1 MQYCLCSDR
10 AIYKRGMYK
19 SRVAIEYIIY
29 LLFWGALFLSP
40 FWGFIL
46 AGSASQV
53 EWSNVY
59 RFWIYLLPALIL
71 FYVNNNLL
79 MPFLLMNKKRERH
92 YLLYLI
98 CIIALA
104 YLGSLIIT
112 STRDV
117 GNVPS
122 HKRTARMMDRPG
134 GRMPHREAPR
144 MQVYATYTEAQQT
157 IHSFFVENDA
167 YNVKLSPPARGKNMP
182 FAFLHPDNVQI
193 LLIVFVLAFN
203 ICVRLFFL
211 TLRNDEHL
219 REVEKEKLRTELDY
233 LKYQINPHFFMNTLN
248 NIHALI
254 DIDSV
259 KAQEAVIG
267 LSKMMRHVLYD
278 AHSAFVPLEKEIE
291 FLNSYTEL
299 MRLRYTAALK
309 VTTSF
314 PPDVEGCFVPSLL
327 FVSFL
332 ENAFKHGVA
341 YNKESSI
348 SVSIVIDDD
357 KICFNCFNSCV
368 GNEAA
373 KSDTQSHGGIGIDNV
388 RKRLSLIYGE
398 SYSLEIEKKKSSF
411 NVILKIPV
419 RYDKVY
425 NS

>member
-1 MQYCLCSDR
+1 
-10 AIYKRGMYK
+10 MYK

-40 FWGFIL
+40 FWGFIQ

-117 GNVPS
+117 GKVPS

-167 YNVKLSPPARGKNMP
+167 YSVKLSPPSRGKNMP

-254 DIDSV
+254 DIDAGR
-259 KAQEAVIG
+259 AQEAVIG
-267 LSKMMRHVLYD
+267 LSKMMRYVLYD
-278 AHSAFVPLEKEIE
+278 AHSQLVLLQKEIE
-291 FLNSYTEL
+291 FINSYVEL
-299 MRLRYTAALK
+299 MRLRYTSALK
-309 VTTSF
+309 IKTSF
-314 PPDVEGCFVPSLL
+314 PPVAEEYYVPSLL

-332 ENAFKHGVA
+332 ENAFKHGVSH
-341 YNKESSI
+341 NQESSI
-348 SVSIVIDDD
+348 DVAVSVENER
-357 KICFNCFNSCV
+357 ICFSCSNSSAGE
-368 GNEAA
+368 GNT
-373 KSDTQSHGGIGIDNV
+373 TQERSHLGIGIDNV

-398 SYSLEIEKKKSSF
+398 
-411 NVILKIPV
+411 
-419 RYDKVY
+419 D
-425 NS
+425 

>member
-1 MQYCLCSDR
+1 
-10 AIYKRGMYK
+10 MYK

-53 EWSNVY
+53 EWNNVY

-71 FYVNNNLL
+71 FFVNNNLL

-104 YLGSLIIT
+104 YLGSLIVT

-117 GNVPS
+117 AVPP
-122 HKRTARMMDRPG
+122 HKRGAPMMDHPD

-144 MQVYATYTEAQQT
+144 MQVYATYTQAHRS

-167 YNVKLSPPARGKNMP
+167 HNVKLSPPSRDKNMP
-182 FAFLHPDNVQI
+182 YAFLHPDNVQI

-211 TLRNDEHL
+211 TLRSDEHL

-291 FLNSYTEL
+291 FLNSYVEL

-309 VTTSF
+309 ITTSF
-314 PPDVEGCFVPSLL
+314 PPDVEGYHVPSLL

-332 ENAFKHGVA
+332 ENAFKHGVS

-348 SVSIVIDDD
+348 SVSIFIDDD
-357 KICFNCFNSCV
+357 RICFNCFNSCST
-368 GNEAA
+368 GSAA
-373 KSDTQSHGGIGIDNV
+373 DSGSPSHGGIGIDNV

-398 SYSLEIEKKKSSF
+398 EHTIEIEKKKTSF
-411 NVILKIPV
+411 NVVLKIPM

>member
-1 MQYCLCSDR
+1 
-10 AIYKRGMYK
+10 MYK

-53 EWSNVY
+53 EWNNVY

-104 YLGSLIIT
+104 YLGSLIVT

-117 GNVPS
+117 AVPP
-122 HKRTARMMDRPG
+122 HKRGAHMMDHPD

-144 MQVYATYTEAQQT
+144 MQVYATYTQAHRS

-167 YNVKLSPPARGKNMP
+167 HNVKLSPPSRDKNMP
-182 FAFLHPDNVQI
+182 YAFLHPDNVQI

-211 TLRNDEHL
+211 TLRSDEHL

-278 AHSAFVPLEKEIE
+278 AHSAFVSLEKEIE
-291 FLNSYTEL
+291 FLNSYVEL

-309 VTTSF
+309 ITTSF
-314 PPDVEGCFVPSLL
+314 PPDVEGYYVPSLL

-332 ENAFKHGVA
+332 ENAFKHGVS

-348 SVSIVIDDD
+348 SVSIFIDDD
-357 KICFNCFNSCV
+357 RICFNCFNSCST
-368 GNEAA
+368 GSAA
-373 KSDTQSHGGIGIDNV
+373 DSGSPSHGGIGIDNV

-398 SYSLEIEKKKSSF
+398 EHTIEIEKKKTSF
-411 NVILKIPV
+411 NVVLKIPM

>member
-1 MQYCLCSDR
+1 
-10 AIYKRGMYK
+10 MYK
-19 SRVAIEYIIY
+19 SRVAIEYVIY

-46 AGSASQV
+46 TGSGSVV
-53 EWSNVY
+53 EWDNVFK
-59 RFWIYLLPALIL
+59 FWIYLLPALIL

-104 YLGSLIIT
+104 YLGSLIVT
-112 STRDV
+112 STRNDAIF
-117 GNVPS
+117 PP
-122 HKRTARMMDRPG
+122 HKRSARMMDHPD
-134 GRMPHREAPR
+134 GRMPHRQAPR
-144 MQVYATYTEAQQT
+144 MPVYAIYTPAQPS
-157 IHSFFVENDA
+157 IHSFFFDNTS
-167 YNVKLSPPARGKNMP
+167 YNIKMSPPSRGRNLP
-182 FAFLHPDNVQI
+182 FAFLHPDSVQI

-278 AHSAFVPLEKEIE
+278 SHSAFVSLEKEIE
-291 FLNSYTEL
+291 FLNSYVEL
-299 MRLRYTAALK
+299 MRLRYTQALNIK
-309 VTTSF
+309 TSF
-314 PPDVEGCFVPSLL
+314 PPDIEGYSVPSLL

-332 ENAFKHGVA
+332 ENAFKHGVS
-341 YNKESSI
+341 YNKESVI
-348 SVSIVIDDD
+348 SVGISIENGF
-357 KICFNCFNSCV
+357 ICFNCFNSC
-368 GNEAA
+368 A
-373 KSDTQSHGGIGIDNV
+373 KVAGAENSNPTQQMGIGIDNV
-388 RKRLSLIYGE
+388 RKRLSLMYGE
-398 SYSLEIEKKKSSF
+398 AYSFEIEKKKSSF
-411 NVILKIPV
+411 NVVLKIPV
-419 RYDKVY
+419 QYDKVY

>member
-1 MQYCLCSDR
+1 
-10 AIYKRGMYK
+10 MYK
-19 SRVAIEYIIY
+19 SRVAIEYVIY

-46 AGSASQV
+46 TGSGSVV
-53 EWSNVY
+53 EWDNVFK
-59 RFWIYLLPALIL
+59 FWIYLLPALIL

-104 YLGSLIIT
+104 YLGSLIVT
-112 STRDV
+112 STRNDAIF
-117 GNVPS
+117 PP
-122 HKRTARMMDRPG
+122 HKRSARMMDHPD
-134 GRMPHREAPR
+134 GRMPHRQAPR
-144 MQVYATYTEAQQT
+144 MPVYAIYTPAQPS
-157 IHSFFVENDA
+157 IHSFFIDNASYE
-167 YNVKLSPPARGKNMP
+167 VKLSPPARGRNIP
-182 FAFLHPDNVQI
+182 YVFLHPDNVQI

-278 AHSAFVPLEKEIE
+278 AHSAFVSLEKEIE
-291 FLNSYTEL
+291 FLNSYVEL
-299 MRLRYTAALK
+299 MRLRYTQALNIK
-309 VTTSF
+309 TSF
-314 PPDVEGCFVPSLL
+314 PPDIEGYSVPSLL

-332 ENAFKHGVA
+332 ENAFKHGVS
-341 YNKESSI
+341 YNKESVI
-348 SVSIVIDDD
+348 SVGISIE
-357 KICFNCFNSCV
+357 KGYICFNCFNSC
-368 GNEAA
+368 A
-373 KSDTQSHGGIGIDNV
+373 KVAGAENSNPTQQMGIGIDNV

-398 SYSLEIEKKKSSF
+398 AHSLEIEKKKSSF

-419 RYDKVY
+419 QYDKVY

>member
-1 MQYCLCSDR
+1 
-10 AIYKRGMYK
+10 
-19 SRVAIEYIIY
+19 
-29 LLFWGALFLSP
+29 
-40 FWGFIL
+40 
-46 AGSASQV
+46 
-53 EWSNVY
+53 
-59 RFWIYLLPALIL
+59 
-71 FYVNNNLL
+71 

-104 YLGSLIIT
+104 YFGSLIVT
-112 STRDV
+112 STRDAA
-117 GNVPS
+117 VPP
-122 HKRTARMMDRPG
+122 HKRGARMMDRPG
-134 GRMPHREAPR
+134 GRMPHRQAPR
-144 MQVYATYTEAQQT
+144 MQVYATYTEAHRS

-167 YNVKLSPPARGKNMP
+167 YNVKLSPPSRGKNLP
-182 FAFLHPDNVQI
+182 YAFLHPDNVQI

-291 FLNSYTEL
+291 FLNSYVEL

-309 VTTSF
+309 ITTSF
-314 PPDVEGCFVPSLL
+314 PPDVEGYHVPSLL

-332 ENAFKHGVA
+332 ENAFKHGVS

-348 SVSIVIDDD
+348 SVSIFIDDD
-357 KICFNCFNSCV
+357 RICFNCFNSCST
-368 GNEAA
+368 GSAA
-373 KSDTQSHGGIGIDNV
+373 DNGSPSHGGIGIDNV

-398 SYSLEIEKKKSSF
+398 AYSLEIEKKKSSF
-411 NVILKIPV
+411 NVILKIPM